1 MAETKSNSI
10 EFENEMLM
18 LGVYALV
25 VRGMGEDMLMG
36 KNVKYYLQLTG
47 LESLLKKFIKDLDNL
62 FKYVYENNIPEFL
75 KEMTA
80 KFGIDFLYLDN
91 DIENNIIGMRSVES
105 DEIMIQ

>member
-25 VRGMGEDMLMG
+25 VRGMGGDMLMG

-47 LESLLKKFIKDLDNL
+47 LESLLKKFIKDLDNI
-62 FKYVYENNIPEFL
+62 FKYVYENIPRFL
-75 KEMTA
+75 EMTA
-80 KFGIDFLYLDN
+80 KFGIDFYIL
-91 DIENNIIGMRSVES
+91 
-105 DEIMIQ
+105 IMILRITL